1 MTTNQNPPAFPCDWK
16 DFQPTTGEQVVR
28 EQFSGMDLR
37 DYFAAKA
44 MNGMLPNYRVSGARS
59 DMHVEHQCEYVARYA
74 YGVADAMLAERAKVK
89 P

>member
-1 MTTNQNPPAFPCDWK
+1 MITNQNPPAFPCDWK

-37 DYFAAKA
+37 DYFASDA
-44 MNGMLPNYRVSGARS
+44 MSGFIMRGECGAGYAER
-59 DMHVEHQCEYVARYA
+59 VARMA
-74 YGVADAMLAERAKVK
+74 YNIADAMLAERAKVK